1 MVFVVLWYI
10 TLGVMDMNLMRYF
23 EQNKKLLIKVIAGI
37 ILLAIAFAFYLM
49 KENTEDQD
57 MTVSLIPDDGMENS
71 EPSTGP
77 AIEEEIMIMVD
88 IAGAVANPA
97 VVELPEGSRIF
108 EAIEKAGGLTKE
120 ADLRGTN
127 QAEILTDGQKVY
139 IPTVQE
145 LKESQSGA
153 PSLNFT
159 DQSGTSQ
166 SKRININTADS
177 ETLQQ
182 LTGVGPATAEKIIN
196 YRNENGKFK
205 SIEDIKNVSGI
216 GDKTFEKFRD
226 KITV

>member
-1 MVFVVLWYI
+1 
-10 TLGVMDMNLMRYF
+10 MNFMRYF

-57 MTVSLIPDDGMENS
+57 MMVSLIPDSGVENS
-71 EPSTGP
+71 EPTTVS
-77 AIEEEIMIMVD
+77 AIEDEIMIMVD

-120 ADLRGTN
+120 ADMRGTN

-139 IPTVQE
+139 IPTRQE
-145 LKESQSGA
+145 LEKSQSGA

-159 DQSGTSQ
+159 YQTGTVQ
-166 SKRININTADS
+166 SKLININTADS

-196 YRNENGKFK
+196 YRNENGKFN